1 MPQRKQPPRWNFTAH
16 VSRATTSP
24 LLARSRS
31 LSPLLRGRK
40 EVKKICKKCIPH
52 AAVSRFELK
61 NFPRLG
67 NDGGNR
73 EKVPMPLP
81 FPSLL
86 SWSLH
91 PVAGSFRS
99 QFPTASQRRQEGR
112 EKRRR
117 EETSSSI
124 IHNSHSSSCCPLHT
138 REIERASGLASSS

>member
-61 NFPRLG
+61 IFPRLG

-99 QFPTASQRRQEGR
+99 QFPTASQRRQEG
-112 EKRRR
+112 EKRGDLLLYNTQLPQQQLLPFAHKRD
-117 EETSSSI
+117 
-124 IHNSHSSSCCPLHT
+124 
-138 REIERASGLASSS
+138 RASERTS